1 MIFLPY
7 QATSLSKTVT
17 LSICN
22 DVPLVVEYKI
32 GDVGHIRYYL
42 APKIDDNDNNMED
55 DNEEGNQQEEN
66 DDEL

>member
-22 DVPLVVEYKI
+22 DVPLVVEYKV

-42 APKIDDNDNNMED
+42 APKIDDNDNMED

>member
-32 GDVGHIRYYL
+32 GDVGHIRYL